1 MCLLLTCL
9 SCSAFKITDKI
20 VHDPFHKHTIYTYST
35 KKNNKSKKEN
45 HHEATY
51 STTLCIKQEF
61 LKLGYSMENE
71 QCKKGVSENKYSM
84 MATARC
90 YGAA

>member
-35 KKNNKSKKEN
+35 KKKKNKSKKEN

-61 LKLGYSMENE
+61 LENE